1 MSDASAGGGTPD
13 AATAPDVARRRRPS
27 TKQIVQAIVTVAI
40 VALIFV
46 GVFPRIADYGEVWKT
61 ISAMTMLE
69 IATLLLVASW
79 NLFSYLPVLVS
90 VLPGLTLRQAFV
102 STEATTA
109 VANTVPAGGAVAVG
123 LTYAMYSSWGFT
135 VGEIVLSV
143 LVSGIWNTFVKLGMP
158 VIAVALLAVYGEASA
173 SLLTAS
179 LIGVALLV
187 AAVVCFALMLKEER
201 LARAIGSRLGAVVAG
216 AYRLVRRT
224 WDRDWGSAAVDF
236 RRRTIGLLE
245 GRWLM
250 LTIATLVSHLSLFL
264 VLLVCLR
271 HVGVSER
278 DVSTVQAFAAFAF
291 ARLIS
296 ALPITPGGVGV
307 VELGYVAA
315 LSVGLPASMRAEV
328 VAATLVFRALTYL
341 LPIPLGI
348 GAWIFWRQNRSWRKE
363 PPESSLSPTGAATAG

>member
-13 AATAPDVARRRRPS
+13 AVAAPDAARRRRPS
-27 TKQIVQAIVTVAI
+27 TKQVAQAIVTVAI

-61 ISAMTMLE
+61 ISAMTTLE

-90 VLPGLTLRQAFV
+90 VLPGLTLRRAFV

-201 LARAIGSRLGAVVAG
+201 LARAIGSGLDAVMAG

-224 WDRDWGSAAVDF
+224 WDRDWGTAAVDF

-271 HVGVSER
+271 HVGVSES

>member
-1 MSDASAGGGTPD
+1 
-13 AATAPDVARRRRPS
+13 
-27 TKQIVQAIVTVAI
+27 
-40 VALIFV
+40 V

-61 ISAMTMLE
+61 ISSMTPLE

-109 VANTVPAGGAVAVG
+109 VANTIPAGGAVAVG

-158 VIAVALLAVYGEASA
+158 VIAVALLAVYGQASA

-201 LARAIGSRLGAVVAG
+201 LARAIGSRVGAIMAG

-264 VLLVCLR
+264 VLLVALR

-328 VAATLVFRALTYL
+328 VAATLVFAR
-341 LPIPLGI
+341 
-348 GAWIFWRQNRSWRKE
+348 
-363 PPESSLSPTGAATAG
+363 

>member
-1 MSDASAGGGTPD
+1 MSDASAGGTPG
-13 AATAPDVARRRRPS
+13 AVTAPDAARRRRPS
-27 TKQIVQAIVTVAI
+27 TKQVVQAIVTIAI

-61 ISAMTMLE
+61 ISAMTPLE

-201 LARAIGSRLGAVVAG
+201 LARAIGSRLGAVMAG

-271 HVGVSER
+271 HVGISES

-315 LSVGLPASMRAEV
+315 LSVGLPASLRAEV